1 MGMAAAM
8 IPFAGCQKNE
18 MEDPNAANGEG
29 STFELVADVVQT
41 KTTLDASTYKVAWEN
56 DDVLYVVTAGEG
68 TPWDA
73 AQEFKYA
80 DGKFS
85 TESTIAVGNYTM
97 NALYAASSQKQYH
110 KNTQTT
116 HKIESVQE
124 QDCTNPTAHIKLN
137 DALAGTFTV
146 NVPQTSTAQV
156 DMHHLYTLMQVNV
169 KNKTGNPVEVT
180 KFEMTAEGANL
191 AGVFKIDSFD
201 PISITY
207 NNAYG
212 SNKITVDLTG
222 GTVAADDAL
231 PVYFVMAPLKEY
243 SGNITFVVTDSDGKT
258 YSKTIAASNL
268 TFAAG
273 TYNTTPYS
281 ISVADKV
288 PQFVTWDLTKYPEI
302 EPTADKIAWTSD
314 YADMYCEKGTSAQ
327 DANNY
332 VGGDV
337 NNRTST
343 RFYSNQKLTISPKE
357 GYVITS
363 AVFSATSDSYAT
375 ALGNSTWTNASASV
389 SSTTVTVTP
398 SDVATSM
405 VATIGGTCGFKSVVV
420 YYELLEGYVPP
431 VLESISISGEYKTEF
446 TQGDDFVF
454 GGKVTAHYD
463 NDSEKDVT
471 SSAEFTSDLNTVG
484 EQTVTVSYTD
494 NGVTKTATYTVTVSE
509 PVVDDADYSG
519 TYAILA
525 KRSSDNYWYMTNELG
540 TASTKRFTAEEAGE
554 ALPEEGVT
562 LGASK
567 LWQVSKS
574 GEYYTVKSVGAN
586 QYITWSSGNSADLGG
601 VGIEFTI
608 EKKEDGTYNL
618 SYAASDETRY
628 LSLNGTT
635 GNNYFALYKSGQK
648 ADLSLIPAVQG
659 EEPATLTATAPSQMS
674 AEGGNGSFTYELK
687 NPKDGI
693 SLTATAGANWITGVL
708 VGDEEVTYTVTANES
723 EEAREAVITLTYGD
737 LTETVTISQAGK
749 PAEGGP
755 TEVVDVLTR
764 ETTGVANN
772 GGYSTWSGKTAQSS
786 AVYAGQSAGAHD
798 AIQLRTTNN
807 NSGIVTTAS
816 GGYVRKITVEWQSD
830 TQSGRILDVYG
841 KNTAYTE
848 ATDLYDTDKQ
858 GTKLGSIKCG
868 TSTELVITGDYQ
880 YIGLRSSGSAMY
892 LTEIAI
898 TWSSESGSGSGETP
912 EPEPDPTPDPDQPG
926 QGGGNEGGTADPVTL
941 IIDGSTLTSTATS
954 ADSDHTFGDVTLTMS
969 KGAKYINSGQATNA
983 FSKNASIF
991 IGKTGAYIYNKTPIP
1006 GKIIKFEIY
1015 ANAGASAKV
1024 SVGVNFSSTQLSK
1037 YNSSASNTYTNTL
1050 STINSVYDCSDKLP
1064 DDAQYFWYQVTNN
1077 NNSQVQFRITYIPEN

>member
-1 MGMAAAM
+1 MKKIMKLFVYVAAAAM
-8 IPFAGCQKNE
+8 TLASCQKNE
-18 MEDPNAANGEG
+18 MDAPVKKNVHFTIKAGIETKTSIEETPAGDKTIYTPSWTVGDMIGVMFELGDAKKKDTEFTAKTVKNGVA
-29 STFELVADVVQT
+29 TFEGKYTFAT
-41 KTTLDASTYKVAWEN
+41 N
-56 DDVLYVVTAGEG
+56 DGGIV
-68 TPWDA
+68 
-73 AQEFKYA
+73 
-80 DGKFS
+80 DGQ
-85 TESTIAVGNYTM
+85 
-97 NALYAASSQKQYH
+97 LYAFYPSAAFSKSYSDGEVCLDLKA
-110 KNTQTT
+110 
-116 HKIESVQE
+116 VQE
-124 QDCTNPTAHIKLN
+124 PT
-137 DALAGTFTV
+137 
-146 NVPQTSTAQV
+146 SS
-156 DMHHLYTLMQVNV
+156 
-169 KNKTGNPVEVT
+169 
-180 KFEMTAEGANL
+180 
-191 AGVFKIDSFD
+191 SFD
-201 PISITY
+201 PSCDLLIAKPCYYVAEATGEEASVEIDDMYFARMMSVLRINLKSEFLSNETVKSVSF
-207 NNAYG
+207 NAEG
-212 SNKITVDLTG
+212 MHLTG
-222 GTVAADDAL
+222 AMRFNLAEGTFKGNQTTSGNSEVKAEYSDDQVAVAGEKNSVYLVVAPVTIPSGTTLTFTIETENYDIVKTVTAPSEKVL
-231 PVYFVMAPLKEY
+231 PV
-243 SGNITFVVTDSDGKT
+243 GNVAVINLN
-258 YSKTIAASNL
+258 IAEENC
-268 TFAAG
+268 
-273 TYNTTPYS
+273 
-281 ISVADKV
+281 
-288 PQFVTWDLTKYPEI
+288 
-302 EPTADKIAWTSD
+302 TA
-314 YADMYCEKGTSAQ
+314 
-327 DANNY
+327 
-332 VGGDV
+332 
-337 NNRTST
+337 
-343 RFYSNQKLTISPKE
+343 
-357 GYVITS
+357 
-363 AVFSATSDSYAT
+363 
-375 ALGNSTWTNASASV
+375 
-389 SSTTVTVTP
+389 
-398 SDVATSM
+398 
-405 VATIGGTCGFKSVVV
+405 
-420 YYELLEGYVPP
+420 
-431 VLESISISGEYKTEF
+431 KTE
-446 TQGDDFVF
+446 D
-454 GGKVTAHYD
+454 
-463 NDSEKDVT
+463 T
-471 SSAEFTSDLNTVG
+471 S
-484 EQTVTVSYTD
+484 
-494 NGVTKTATYTVTVSE
+494 
-509 PVVDDADYSG
+509 DYSG

-525 KRSSDNYWYMTNELG
+525 KRTTGGYWYMTNDLG
-540 TASTKRFTAEEAGE
+540 TASTKRFTAVEAGE
-554 ALPEEGVT
+554 TLPEEDVA

-574 GEYYTVKSVGAN
+574 GEGYTVKSVGAN
-586 QYITWSSGNSADLGG
+586 QYITWSSGNSANLGDS
-601 VGIEFTI
+601 GILFTI
-608 EKKEDGTYNL
+608 TKTDEEFYNL
-618 SYAASDETRY
+618 SHSNRY
-628 LSLNGTT
+628 LSLNATS
-635 GNNYFALYKSGQK
+635 GNNYFALYESQQK
-648 ADLSLIPAVQG
+648 NLVLIPAVQG
-659 EEPATLTATAPSQMS
+659 EEPATLSATAPSQMP

-954 ADSDHTFGDVTLTMS
+954 ADSDHTFGGVTLTMS

-1077 NNSQVQFRITYIPEN
+1077 YNSQVQFRITYIPEN